1 MASKMAVQDRSE
13 QSIIQDVLGG
23 HKEAYGEIV
32 DRHKSFVYT
41 IAFRVLQNA
50 EDAEEAAQDAF
61 IKAFQALKNFQ
72 GQSKFTTWLYRIAFN
87 TAISYKR
94 KRKIEVSGLDFLEDR
109 IEDDTDTMEG
119 IKKEE
124 QRAVIEQGLAELSP
138 IDASIITLFYLKEQN
153 LQEISTISGLKVS
166 AIKVKLFRARKKMA
180 DALTK
185 KHAFKA
191 ASVL

>member
-1 MASKMAVQDRSE
+1 MQHQSE
-13 QSIIQDVLGG
+13 LEIIEDVLGG
-23 HKEAYGEIV
+23 QRDAYAQIV
-32 DRHKSFVYT
+32 DMHKSFVYT

-61 IKAFQALKNFQ
+61 IKAYQALTQFQ
-72 GQSKFTTWLYRIAFN
+72 RQSKFTTWLYRIAFN

-109 IEDDTDTMEG
+109 IEDETDMLKG
-119 IKKEE
+119 MKKEE
-124 QRAVIEQGLAELSP
+124 QRVAIEQGLAELSP

-153 LQEISTISGLKVS
+153 LQEISQISGLKVS

-180 DALTK
+180 DALTNK
-185 KHAFKA
+185 YAFKA